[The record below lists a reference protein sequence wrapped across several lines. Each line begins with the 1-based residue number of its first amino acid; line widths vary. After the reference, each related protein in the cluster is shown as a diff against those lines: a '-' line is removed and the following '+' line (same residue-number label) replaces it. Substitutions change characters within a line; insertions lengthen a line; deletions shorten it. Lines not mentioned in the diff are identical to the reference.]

1 MSTESLKPGSSQS
14 GLVRGSNIDMT
25 WIDRVRTGARALRIR
40 QGWPSQTRPG
50 VRFCELPDASI
61 RVRIAGD
68 RVKGQATIVLVCDPP
83 SVIEHFDTLISL
95 IEPHAR
101 VVCFEPPGFGFS
113 VPGRHFRFSFDDY
126 LGAIEAML
134 IELNEGPYLLAFSCV
149 WAHIAL
155 QIAAREPERIEKL
168 MVWQSPEWDQVVQW
182 ARRVDARN
190 LLATPLVGQLICLCG
205 ARKIGKGWFRQAMA
219 KDRYREFAPLLE
231 TALDEGA
238 FCCLASLWQ
247 HFYDDVPKPVRVVQ
261 PTLITWGTADRT
273 HEKSDKASIARYLA
287 HPVHHAFFEQA
298 GHSPELEQSRAF
310 SELLLGWLK
319 NDRLIERGE
328 LDGCEPDSLQS
339 AAGNGKMRD

>member
-1 MSTESLKPGSSQS
+1 
-14 GLVRGSNIDMT
+14 MT
-25 WIDRVRTGARALRIR
+25 WIDRLRTAARAARIR

-50 VRFCELPDASI
+50 IRFCELPDATT
-61 RVRIAGD
+61 RVRIAGE
-68 RVKGQATIVLVCDPP
+68 RMKGQPTVVLVCDPP
-83 SVIEHFDTLISL
+83 SVIEHFDMLISL

-155 QIAAREPERIEKL
+155 QIAARDRERVEKL
-168 MVWQSPEWDQVVQW
+168 MVWQSPDWDQMVQW
-182 ARRVDARN
+182 ARRVDARS
-190 LLATPLVGQLICLCG
+190 LLARPLVGQLICLCG
-205 ARKIGKGWFRQAMA
+205 ARKIGTGWFQQAMA
-219 KDRYREFAPLLE
+219 KDRHREFAPLLE

-247 HFYDDVPKPVRVVQ
+247 HFYADVPKPVRVAQ

-273 HEKSDKASIARYLA
+273 HEASDKASIARYLE
-287 HPVHHAFFEQA
+287 HPVHHAFFEHA
-298 GHSPELEQSRAF
+298 GHSPELEQSVGF
-310 SELLLGWLK
+310 SELLFSWLR
-319 NDRLIERGE
+319 NDRLTERGE
-328 LDGCEPDSLQS
+328 LNEP
-339 AAGNGKMRD
+339 NGHEQGP